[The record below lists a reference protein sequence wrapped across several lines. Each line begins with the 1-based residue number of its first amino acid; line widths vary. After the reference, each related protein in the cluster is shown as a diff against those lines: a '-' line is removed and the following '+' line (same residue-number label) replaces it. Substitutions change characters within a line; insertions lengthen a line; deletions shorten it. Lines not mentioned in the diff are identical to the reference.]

1 MARGPGAREPDPP
14 TAILPELVPERTRR
28 WLSSGPGEIRVLEP
42 RYGHTALGRWLARS
56 LRKPDIEIKLDEL
69 GSAVW
74 EACDGRAT
82 VGDIARHVRDRF
94 GDRIEPAHE
103 RLGRFLH
110 QLERT
115 RLIRWKQ

>member
-1 MARGPGAREPDPP
+1 VAPPGARKRDLR
-14 TAILPELVPERTRR
+14 TAILPERVPERNRR
-28 WLSSGPGEIRVLEP
+28 WLSSGPGDVRVLEP
-42 RYGHTALGRWLARS
+42 RYGHTALGRWLARN
-56 LRKPDIEIKLDEL
+56 LRRPDIEIKLDEL

-82 VGDIARHVRDRF
+82 VGDIVRHVRDRF

-110 QLERT
+110 QLARN